1 MTVDLR
7 WLRTAAVVEGSSL
20 LLLVVNLL
28 TVHRESVTS
37 LAGPVHGFAWIAT
50 IAVAFLVPVPSRSR
64 WMSLLPGVG
73 GLLAVRH
80 AARADGAAGSLR

>member
-1 MTVDLR
+1 MIGVDLR
-7 WLRTAAVVEGSSL
+7 WLRVTAVVEGASL

-28 TVHRESVTS
+28 TVHLVAVTS
-37 LAGPVHGFAWIAT
+37 VAGPVHGGAWLAT
-50 IAVAFLVPVPSRSR
+50 MAIAFLIPVPPLSR

-80 AARADGAAGSLR
+80 ASRVAPGGDR